1 MSLAASTVAKQL
13 RRESLSI
20 LTPVKSPTEDN
31 FFYCENNKKQSYLGA
46 CFIATPLNGMND
58 QGFTQFVSAI
68 SVKLPPNTI
77 IQILLASTNH
87 VDDQID
93 NYYANNFHA
102 INNNA
107 GLSVKQKEDL
117 HSIVL
122 RRTDSLRDAKINP
135 PVPANGITLRQSRI
149 LVSIKV
155 PADLQLSEFDLQR
168 SKEQILTV
176 FDSLRSPT
184 LPDLKQLN
192 KNEYLAQL
200 RSLVY
205 PFEPFDSSY
214 DEYQDISEQVFR
226 RTTETDNSDPN
237 ITKIGDTYISVL
249 SVSALPSPNDISL
262 TNMLVGDP
270 MGSTQQIG
278 CPFLINC
285 TIIIPDT
292 QEENTKIDFDY
303 AQTFD
308 TATPWALKFAPRLG
322 DRLKGLE
329 LLRNATKRGDIPCRL
344 FFNVVLYS
352 KDKQKLPRIATVL
365 QSYYKSLNLT
375 MVPDSKIV
383 LPLFWNVLPLYA
395 SPESLKNTIRT
406 SRMTTLHAATFAPLF
421 SDFQNIRTNFSQ
433 VYFTR
438 RGNIYGFD
446 PMVGQNHNGMI
457 FGSSGGGK
465 SVFGQ
470 NFLLQEYESGALIRI
485 IDEGQSYKK
494 LCLTLG
500 GTFIEFNE
508 FSDVC
513 LNPFTLVEDIGEETD
528 QLARIIKQMA
538 SPTSPLSDFCMA
550 QIKQAIKSVFSVT
563 AQKTTINDIA
573 DFLLNQEE
581 EEIRRLGGQLFEYT
595 PDGSYGK
602 YFDGP
607 NNLNLKSQMVV
618 LELEGLKSKEEL
630 KTVVMMMVCTRIQ
643 SDMYK
648 NFSYSRKFVLFEEVT
663 SYFKNPLVG
672 AFIADFYERV
682 RKYRG
687 GCWLVTQNAENIA
700 SSEALGKVMTNANYM
715 IYLPYVAE
723 QIDIMAAKGLIKNDP
738 YIIETYKSLRLSK
751 GVYSEAMIFE
761 TSNENVSVVR
771 TILNDFEKILF
782 SSSDQYF
789 RPFIARID
797 AGEDIA
803 DIIDSYLKEDEKS
816 KLLNKS
822 NTNQD
827 INDLKIRIQNG
838 EDLDK
843 ILNDFKK
850 NILRIGN

>member
-1 MSLAASTVAKQL
+1 MQLSASIIDKMLQ
-13 RRESLSI
+13 RYSLSS
-20 LTPVKSPTEDN
+20 LTPVLSPTEDN
-31 FFYCENNKKQSYLGA
+31 FFYCENNKKQSYIGA
-46 CFIATPLNGMND
+46 CFLATPLNGMND
-58 QGFTQFVSAI
+58 QGFNQFVSAI
-68 SVKLPPNTI
+68 SVKLPPNSI

-93 NYYANNFHA
+93 SYYENNYHA
-102 INNNA
+102 INNNS
-107 GLSVKQKEDL
+107 GLSVKQKENL

-122 RRTDSLRDAKINP
+122 RRTEALRDAKVNP

-149 LVSIKV
+149 LVSVKV
-155 PADLQLSEFDLQR
+155 PADLRLSEYDLQR

-176 FDSLRSPT
+176 YDSLKSPT
-184 LPDLKQLN
+184 LSDLRQLT
-192 KNEYLAQL
+192 KNDYLAQL

-205 PFEPFDSSY
+205 PFEPMNGSY
-214 DEYQDISEQVFR
+214 DENQKISEQVFKK
-226 RTTETDNSDPN
+226 TTETDNSDPN

-249 SVSALPSPNDISL
+249 SVSSLPNPNDISL

-270 MGSTQQIG
+270 MGSTKQVG

-308 TATPWALKFAPRLG
+308 TATPWAKKFAPRLV
-322 DRLKGLE
+322 DRLEGLE
-329 LLRNATKRGDIPCRL
+329 LLRTATKRGEIPCRL
-344 FFNVVLYS
+344 YFNIVLFN
-352 KDKQKLPRIATVL
+352 KDKQKLPRIAAVL
-365 QSYYKSLNLT
+365 QSYYKSLNLM
-375 MVPDSKIV
+375 MVPDSRIV
-383 LPLFWNVLPLYA
+383 LPLFWNTLPLY
-395 SPESLKNTIRT
+395 SSLESLKNTART
-406 SRMTTLHAATFAPLF
+406 LRMTTLHAATFAPLF
-421 SDFQNIRTNFSQ
+421 SDFQNIRGNFSQ
-433 VYFTR
+433 VYYTR

-446 PMVGQNHNGMI
+446 PMSGQNHNGMI

-494 LCLTLG
+494 LCKTLG
-500 GTFIEFNE
+500 GTFIEFTETSNI
-508 FSDVC
+508 C
-513 LNPFTLVEDIGEETD
+513 INPFTLVEDINEELD
-528 QLARIIKQMA
+528 QLARIVKQMA
-538 SPTSPLSDFCMA
+538 SPKTPLNDFCMTSI
-550 QIKQAIKSVFSVT
+550 QQAIKSVFSVS
-563 AQKTTINDIA
+563 AKNTTIADIA
-573 DFLLNQEE
+573 DYLSAQEE
-581 EEIRRLGGQLFEYT
+581 EEIRRLGRQLFEYT

-602 YFDGP
+602 YFNGP
-607 NNLNLKSQMVV
+607 NNIDLNSQMVV
-618 LELEGLKSKEEL
+618 LELEGLKSKEDL

-643 SDMYK
+643 SDMYR
-648 NFSYSRKFVLFEEVT
+648 NFEYERKFVLFEEVT

-700 SSEALGKVMTNANYM
+700 ASEALGKVMTNANYM

-723 QIDIMAAKGLIKNDP
+723 QIDIMAEKGLIKNDP

-803 DIIDSYLKEDEKS
+803 DIIDSYLVEAEQTKMV
-816 KLLNKS
+816 NKS

-827 INDLKIRIQNG
+827 INEIKVRIENG
-838 EDLDK
+838 EDVDK
-843 ILNDFKK
+843 VLSDFKK
-850 NILRIGN
+850 NILRIGK